1 MKIGLLV
8 CDHVRT
14 AHLDI
19 AGDYDEMFT
28 RLFDHRDDVELVTY
42 DVVNGGMP
50 GSATE
55 CDAWLTTGSRYSV
68 NDDEQWIRD
77 LEAFVRE
84 VAEDR
89 VPLVG
94 VCFGHQLIAKALG
107 GSVVKSERGWGV
119 GIGEVEIAD
128 GLDWAT
134 NTGSYGVANIHQD
147 QVDQL
152 PPDAEILGWNDHCPV
167 SMMSVGS
174 TILGIQGHPEMGPDY
189 VEAVVQMRRGTLIP
203 EDVVEEGLA
212 SLVNEP
218 DTTMLAD
225 WIIGFLETAMS

>member
-50 GSATE
+50 DSATE

-84 VAEDR
+84 VVEDR

-128 GLDWAT
+128 GLDWAK
-134 NTGSYGVANIHQD
+134 NTGSYRVANIHQD

-225 WIIGFLETAMS
+225 WIIGFLGTAMS

>member
-50 GSATE
+50 DSATE

-134 NTGSYGVANIHQD
+134 NTGSYRVANIHQD

-203 EDVVEEGLA
+203 EDVADEGLA

>member
-1 MKIGLLV
+1 MKIGLLI

-19 AGDYDEMFT
+19 AGDYDEMFN
-28 RLFDHRDDVELVTY
+28 RLFDHREDVELVTY
-42 DVVNGGMP
+42 DVVNGAMP
-50 GSATE
+50 DSATE

-77 LEAFVRE
+77 LEVFVRE
-84 VAEDR
+84 VAASR
-89 VPLVG
+89 VPFVG

-119 GIGEVEIAD
+119 GIKEVEVAD
-128 GLDWAT
+128 GLDWAM
-134 NTGSYGVANIHQD
+134 NASSYRVANVHQD

-152 PPDAEILGWNDHCPV
+152 PPDGEILGWNDHCPV
-167 SMMSVGS
+167 SMMKVGS
-174 TILGIQGHPEMGPDY
+174 TILGVQGHPEMGPDY
-189 VEAVVQMRRGTLIP
+189 VEAVVQMRKGTLIP
-203 EDVVEEGLA
+203 EHVADEGLA

-218 DTTMLAD
+218 DKTMLAD
-225 WIIGFLETAMS
+225 WIVRFLETAMS

>member
-1 MKIGLLV
+1 MKIGLLI
-8 CDHVRT
+8 CDHVRPV
-14 AHLDI
+14 HLDI
-19 AGDYDEMFT
+19 AGDYDEMFS
-28 RLFDHRDDVELVTY
+28 RLFDHRDDVELVRY
-42 DVVNGGMP
+42 DVVNGEMP
-50 GSATE
+50 DRATE

-77 LEAFVRE
+77 LEEFVRE

-107 GSVVKSERGWGV
+107 GSVVRSERGWGV
-119 GIGEVEIAD
+119 GIKEVEIAD
-128 GLDWAT
+128 GLDWAK
-134 NTGSYGVANIHQD
+134 NAGSCWVGSVHQD
-147 QVDQL
+147 QVDRL

-174 TILGIQGHPEMGPDY
+174 TILGLQGHPEMGPDY
-189 VEAVVQMRRGTLIP
+189 VEAVVQMRKGTLIP
-203 EDVVEEGLA
+203 EDVADEGLA

-225 WIIGFLETAMS
+225 WIVGFLETAMS

>member
-1 MKIGLLV
+1 MKIGLLI
-8 CDHVRT
+8 CDHVRPV
-14 AHLDI
+14 HLDI
-19 AGDYDEMFT
+19 AGDYDEMFS

-42 DVVNGGMP
+42 NVVNGEMP
-50 GSATE
+50 DRATE
-55 CDAWLTTGSRYSV
+55 CAAWLTTGSRYSV

-77 LEAFVRE
+77 LEEFVRE

-107 GSVVKSERGWGV
+107 GSVVRSERGWGV
-119 GIGEVEIAD
+119 GIKEVEIAD
-128 GLDWAT
+128 GLDWAK
-134 NTGSYGVANIHQD
+134 NAGSCRVASVHQD
-147 QVDQL
+147 QVDRL

-174 TILGIQGHPEMGPDY
+174 TILGLQGHPEMGPDY
-189 VEAVVQMRRGTLIP
+189 IEAVVQMRKGTLIP
-203 EDVVEEGLA
+203 EDVADEGLA

-225 WIIGFLETAMS
+225 WIVGFLETAMS